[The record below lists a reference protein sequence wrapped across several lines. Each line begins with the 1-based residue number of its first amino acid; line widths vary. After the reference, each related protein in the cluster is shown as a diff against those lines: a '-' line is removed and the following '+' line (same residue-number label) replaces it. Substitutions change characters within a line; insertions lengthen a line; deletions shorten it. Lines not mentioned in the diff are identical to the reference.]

1 MAIMRA
7 RKQMDRFMG
16 PGNQEELITEVEQPD
31 SNSSFAALRQF
42 ARKRKPVERCELCSQ
57 ELAHQHPHLIELAAR
72 RMVCAC
78 NACALLFDGR
88 TGAKYKRVSRRVL
101 SLNDFHL
108 SDAQWE
114 GLMIPINMAFF
125 FNFSTE
131 NRIVVLYPSPAG
143 AVESLLPLEAWEEIV
158 RDNPALSG
166 MEADVEALLLNRV
179 GKSRADVPAEYYIV
193 PIDECYKLVGL
204 IRAHWRGLSGG
215 TEVWQ
220 EIGRFFADL
229 KTRGVNVSEET
240 HA

>member
-1 MAIMRA
+1 MAIMPA
-7 RKQMDRFMG
+7 RKQMDKFMG
-16 PGNQEELITEVEQPD
+16 PGNQEEPITEVERPD

-57 ELAHQHPHLIELAAR
+57 ELAHQHPHLIELVAR

-101 SLNDFHL
+101 SLNGFHL
-108 SDAQWE
+108 SDGQWE

-125 FNFSTE
+125 FNSSTE

-158 RDNPALSG
+158 RDNPALG
-166 MEADVEALLLNRV
+166 DMEADVEALLLNRV
-179 GKSRADVPAEYYIV
+179 GRSRTDVPAEYYLV

-229 KTRGVNVSEET
+229 KTRAVNVSEET

>member
-1 MAIMRA
+1 
-7 RKQMDRFMG
+7 MG
-16 PGNQEELITEVEQPD
+16 PGNQEEPITEVERPD

-57 ELAHQHPHLIELAAR
+57 ELARQHPHLIELAAR

-108 SDAQWE
+108 SDGQWD

-125 FNFSTE
+125 FNSSTE

-143 AVESLLPLEAWEEIV
+143 AVESLLPLEAWGEIV
-158 RDNPALSG
+158 RDNPALGG
-166 MEADVEALLLNRV
+166 METDVEALLVNRV
-179 GKSRADVPAEYYIV
+179 GRSRADVPAEYYLV

-229 KTRGVNVSEET
+229 KTRAVNVSEDT

>member
-1 MAIMRA
+1 
-7 RKQMDRFMG
+7 MG
-16 PGNQEELITEVEQPD
+16 PRNQDQVLTEVERPGSD
-31 SNSSFAALRQF
+31 SAFAALRQF
-42 ARKRKPVERCELCSQ
+42 TRKRKPVERCELCSQ
-57 ELAHQHPHLIELAAR
+57 ELAREHPHLIELAAR
-72 RMVCAC
+72 KMICAC
-78 NACALLFDGR
+78 DACALLFDGR
-88 TGAKYKRVSRRVL
+88 TGPKYKRVSRRVL

-125 FNFSTE
+125 FDSSIE

-158 RDNPALSG
+158 QDNPALAS
-166 MEADVEALLLNRV
+166 MEADVEALLVNRV

-220 EIGRFFADL
+220 EIGRFFANL
-229 KTRGVNVSEET
+229 KSRAVKVGEEK